1 MPVFSRAFWLH
12 VLLISLKKISFSD
25 LCLVNLFEEFQGK
38 KGLFFTF
45 LDVFAL
51 FFDFFC
57 FNFPE
62 KALSSLWAPS
72 SPVTIPLES
81 ECAGHKYLEDP
92 NNNCPANSAG
102 LLPCFFKS
110 PSTFWHETVD
120 SFHSLF
126 PWQLSLRDQQGFSR
140 RQSAAVESLFTA
152 GLKLWYSLTASSPF
166 FHVYFHPSHQD
177 VHNCSLH
184 GDAVGRVTDWTFL
197 NAAIIYYEK
206 QWQIPCCL
214 WSVAGGKYYTL
225 TLKNIQV
232 WKGLNTVE
240 VHFQKYASRLI
251 RRIILCANQCLLVQR
266 PHNEVRQAAR
276 PPSTGW

>member
-1 MPVFSRAFWLH
+1 MFCWYRSKRSVSQTSA
-12 VLLISLKKISFSD
+12 LLICLRNFKGKRGFSSH
-25 LCLVNLFEEFQGK
+25 
-38 KGLFFTF
+38 F
-45 LDVFAL
+45 LML

-206 QWQIPCCL
+206 QWQIPCCCGL
-214 WSVAGGKYYTL
+214 WQVE
-225 TLKNIQV
+225 NI
-232 WKGLNTVE
+232 
-240 VHFQKYASRLI
+240 I
-251 RRIILCANQCLLVQR
+251 R
-266 PHNEVRQAAR
+266 
-276 PPSTGW
+276 